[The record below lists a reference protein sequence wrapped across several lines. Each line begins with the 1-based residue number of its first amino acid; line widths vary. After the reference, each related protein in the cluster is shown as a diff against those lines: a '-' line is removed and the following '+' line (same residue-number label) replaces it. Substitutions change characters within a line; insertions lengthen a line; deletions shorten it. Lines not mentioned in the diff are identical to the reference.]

1 MLNYF
6 ACLNTELSM
15 YQQLNLD
22 LLNFSGL
29 GFKTKRINVLS
40 KLFRSNVRQAYFRV
54 EQVPYRSYLPA
65 HEILYATWKQ
75 EIC

>member
-6 ACLNTELSM
+6 DCLNTELSM

-40 KLFRSNVRQAYFRV
+40 KLVRSNVRQAYFRV
-54 EQVPYRSYLPA
+54 EQVSYRCSLAA